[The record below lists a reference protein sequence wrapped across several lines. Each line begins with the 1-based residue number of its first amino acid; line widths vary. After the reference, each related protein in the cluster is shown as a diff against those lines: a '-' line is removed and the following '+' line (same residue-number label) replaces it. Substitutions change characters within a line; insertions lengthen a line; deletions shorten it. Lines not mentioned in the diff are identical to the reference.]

1 MRTGMKWA
9 LPAVLAL
16 ILAAPTLAVDP
27 PVAPARNPD
36 VGVQLQMI
44 LNDLAVLREE
54 VKALRRDVTS
64 MAVQGASAS
73 VDLRALRERL
83 DALEAAVGR
92 QDDMVR
98 RAFSYTPSAAPPPPA
113 TAPAL
118 GTIVLR
124 NFSGVTGTFYLNG
137 RPYVVAPGARVNV
150 ERMPAGTFNYE
161 ISADFFGTLRPLTTR
176 VLNPGQTFYLNID
189 PS

>member
-1 MRTGMKWA
+1 MRTRTKWA

-16 ILAAPTLAVDP
+16 VVAAPTLAADP
-27 PVAPARNPD
+27 PTAPARNPD
-36 VGVQLQMI
+36 VGIQLQMI
-44 LNDLAVLREE
+44 INDLAVLRDE

-64 MAVQGASAS
+64 MAVQGAGAS

-83 DALEAAVGR
+83 DALEAAVNR
-92 QDDMVR
+92 QDDVVR
-98 RAFSYTPSAAPPPPA
+98 RAFSFTPSAPPPPA
-113 TAPAL
+113 TAPAM

-150 ERMPAGTFNYE
+150 ERMPAGSFNYE
-161 ISADFFGTLRPLTTR
+161 ISADFFGVLRPLTTR